1 MNKKIGDFGK
11 VYKLT
16 SLDKDNNHV
25 YIGSTSSFYFSVRLC
40 QHAEAWRNGKDYFGI
55 FNEDGK
61 CKSEIL
67 DTVSKTEDDWVKQLR
82 RLERYHLTNQSGS
95 CINDRKPCYYDDNE
109 RKEAHYKVIKRYHQT
124 PKGKDALRRA
134 TLKQRI
140 KQYNEKL
147 TPLSADMNMYL
158 DVNMDPEEKLKIL
171 ENKEY
176 YLTDCQ
182 DTFEII
188 KSARNKCV
196 MELWS
201 LDPEL
206 FPRSNKETV

>member
-1 MNKKIGDFGK
+1 MC
-11 VYKLT
+11 T
-16 SLDKDNNHV
+16 
-25 YIGSTSSFYFSVRLC
+25 
-40 QHAEAWRNGKDYFGI
+40 
-55 FNEDGK
+55 
-61 CKSEIL
+61 
-67 DTVSKTEDDWVKQLR
+67 
-82 RLERYHLTNQSGS
+82 
-95 CINDRKPCYYDDNE
+95 DDNE

-158 DVNMDPEEKLKIL
+158 DVNLDSDEKLKIL

-176 YLTDCQ
+176 YLTDCK
-182 DTFEII
+182 DTFEKI
-188 KSARNKCV
+188 KNARNKCV

-206 FPRSNKETV
+206 FPRSNEETV